1 MLPEPLALEAVS
13 LCSGLGVCL
22 GCSRTVNPE
31 TEVLAR
37 DGQGWFL
44 CWKVSPAAKCMSRG
58 QVASPTMRMSEECG
72 DGLEARLST
81 LTGSL
86 LSLRVRSCLGD
97 WAWVRFERVLLEGGK
112 PGRRGR
118 QGRM

>member
-1 MLPEPLALEAVS
+1 MLPKPLALEAVS

-22 GCSRTVNPE
+22 GCSRSVNPE

-44 CWKVSPAAKCMSRG
+44 YWKVSPAAKCMSRG

-72 DGLEARLST
+72 DGPRGQALDPDGVSPESKGQELP
-81 LTGSL
+81 GG
-86 LSLRVRSCLGD
+86 LG
-97 WAWVRFERVLLEGGK
+97 LGPL
-112 PGRRGR
+112 
-118 QGRM
+118 